1 MGLLLSSCMVVLLT
15 LFYRGLLEL
24 SKSFLDPFG
33 NDGSRA
39 QNIYVDVII
48 QEVNGALDRLIEG
61 SSLLPKLRDDPSLP
75 LELSSGRRVDS
86 VPPVADEGDDGYV
99 VRTPQLLPRGRAPH
113 HHCHHHHCR
122 KVYGEPKPYHATQG
136 LVQGAQGEHSQR
148 KAQRTS

>member
-1 MGLLLSSCMVVLLT
+1 MVVLLT

-61 SSLLPKLRDDPSLP
+61 SLSLPKLRDDPTLP
-75 LELSSGRRVDS
+75 LELSSGRRVDN
-86 VPPVADEGDDGYV
+86 VPPVADGGEEDGPDDGIGLSDDYGK
-99 VRTPQLLPRGRAPH
+99 P
-113 HHCHHHHCR
+113 
-122 KVYGEPKPYHATQG
+122 GEPYA
-136 LVQGAQGEHSQR
+136 LD
-148 KAQRTS
+148 KARL